1 MGYKSRLF
9 NDEVYMSG
17 CHLQI
22 FPLDDE
28 GTGQA
33 NQHPWHRRPTTMQ
46 AIFKCHAWK
55 SKCHMGVIF
64 LF

>member
-1 MGYKSRLF
+1 MPIHLHCKSRLF
-9 NDEVYMSG
+9 KDEVNMSG

-33 NQHPWHRRPTTMQ
+33 NQHPWH
-46 AIFKCHAWK
+46 
-55 SKCHMGVIF
+55 
-64 LF
+64 